1 MAATWRQH
9 GGNGEIDLHN
19 RNTRY
24 HPPPLPLSSSHEDHQ
39 RIVQVV
45 TVCARDAVVSRDR
58 HSAPRGPIIG

>member
-1 MAATWRQH
+1 MAETGRLICII
-9 GGNGEIDLHN
+9 ETLV
-19 RNTRY
+19 TT
-24 HPPPLPLSSSHEDHQ
+24 PPPLPLSSSHEDHQ